1 MGEQEKS
8 QRLRRIT
15 QTLNKYAAPAT
26 QKVLR
31 ECNCNTNEMASALQE
46 LELYRKVRKQNEQ
59 DLEWSKVVHGAT
71 EQNANEGTSGW
82 ADQQM
87 LRRDDIKPWPYR
99 DPDKQRK

>member
-31 ECNCNTNEMASALQE
+31 ECNCNTNEMASALQG

-71 EQNANEGTSGW
+71 EQNANGGTSGW